1 MAEAKDSSLPPDP
14 QIKNAHS
21 WLPILLIASGFG
33 LFRLLYAG
41 LLNLSPQ
48 EAYYWVWSLHP
59 ELSYFDHPPMVAYS
73 IKAFTFFLGN
83 TVYAVRLPAVFY
95 GMGTTLVVYSLAD
108 KFFGTRAGLLTA
120 FLLNLVLGFS
130 PPFLFTTPDSPL
142 IFFWCLTL
150 FWVWKAAEEKKGGY
164 WLLAGVSWGL
174 ALLSKYTAAL
184 LGVSIFLWLVSARDL
199 RREFKRM
206 RLYGSVL
213 AALVVFSPVVIWN
226 SQNQWVSFFFQSRD
240 RFAPVVSISLENIFT
255 FIASQAGLMHPLLFV
270 GFMAALYYGIRRWR
284 NSTRKEERFLIA
296 AGLVPLAFF
305 ALASTRVFIK
315 VNWPTIAYPALLILL
330 VGYYQKKIWLA
341 RWIRKVY
348 VPAVWGLAV
357 GVFVV
362 VHVLLPWKAIP
373 LSSSLDTLSGW
384 PEAAARVHALKEEL
398 SSQKPA
404 FIWAWDH
411 KVAATL
417 QFYLPPQ
424 DRVFCRNVIGLPALA
439 YSFLGVPGELEGKD
453 ALLIWSTLDPLTT
466 VGDEKARKVFTSL
479 RRLESLDVYR
489 GKQKIRTFFF
499 AHCVNYQPQKI
510 K

>member
-14 QIKNAHS
+14 RTQIAHP
-21 WLPILLIASGFG
+21 WLPILLVASGFG
-33 LFRLLYAG
+33 LFRFFYAG

-83 TVYAVRLPAVFY
+83 TVYAVRLPAIFY

-108 KFFGTRAGLLTA
+108 RFFGTRAGLLTA
-120 FLLNLVLGFS
+120 ILINLILGFS

-150 FWVWKAAEEKKGGY
+150 LWVWKAAGEKKGDY

-174 ALLSKYTAAL
+174 ALLSKYTAVL

-199 RREFKRM
+199 RREFKEM
-206 RLYGSVL
+206 RLYASIL
-213 AALVVFSPVVIWN
+213 AALAVFSPVLIWN

-255 FIASQAGLMHPLLFV
+255 FVATQAGLMHPLLFV
-270 GFMAALYYGIRRWR
+270 GFMAALFYGIRRWR
-284 NSTRKEERFLIA
+284 ISTGKEEKFLIA
-296 AGLVPLAFF
+296 TGMVPLAFF

-330 VGYYQKKIWLA
+330 VGYYQRKIWRA
-341 RWIRKVY
+341 RWVRKFY
-348 VPAVWGLAV
+348 VPVVWALAV
-357 GVFVV
+357 GVFVLA
-362 VHVLLPWKAIP
+362 HLLLPWKSIP
-373 LSSSLDTLSGW
+373 LPSSLDTLSGW
-384 PEAAARVHALKEEL
+384 PEAAARVHELKEEL
-398 SSQKPA
+398 SFQGST
-404 FIWAWDH
+404 FILAWDH
-411 KVAATL
+411 KVAAAL

-424 DRVFCRNVIGLPALA
+424 ETVYCRNLIGAPALA
-439 YSFLGVPGELEGKD
+439 YSFWRVPAGLEGKN
-453 ALLIWSTLDPLTT
+453 ALLVWSTLDPLTT
-466 VGDEKARKVFTSL
+466 AGEEQAKKVFTSL
-479 RRLESLDVYR
+479 RRLEPLDVYR
-489 GKQKIRTFFF
+489 GQYKIRTFFF
-499 AHCVNYQPQKI
+499 AHCVNYQPPKTH
-510 K
+510 